1 MLYASA
7 TKGYKAGGFD
17 ARANNP
23 FSFEFEEESATSFEI
38 GEKTRLLDGALEVN
52 AALFFTNYDN
62 LQVSQYDGTLGFNVG
77 NAKETKVKGLELDG
91 RWAATDDL
99 TVAYAYSWLDFE
111 FTDFKNGNC
120 YNRQVSTGAVV
131 NGVAL
136 CNYTGMRGQYTP
148 KHSMSLSFDHVYP
161 LSNGLILASS
171 LMYNFRGEQNVHDNL
186 DPKMLVDATSRINL
200 RVGLE
205 SDRWQVAFVG
215 KNLSDEEMLTYAGN
229 VPLSGS
235 TFGTNSYYGFVDR
248 GRQLALEAGYKF

>member
-1 MLYASA
+1 
-7 TKGYKAGGFD
+7 
-17 ARANNP
+17 
-23 FSFEFEEESATSFEI
+23 
-38 GEKTRLLDGALEVN
+38 
-52 AALFFTNYDN
+52 
-62 LQVSQYDGTLGFNVG
+62 
-77 NAKETKVKGLELDG
+77 
-91 RWAATDDL
+91 
-99 TVAYAYSWLDFE
+99 
-111 FTDFKNGNC
+111 
-120 YNRQVSTGAVV
+120 
-131 NGVAL
+131 
-136 CNYTGMRGQYTP
+136 
-148 KHSMSLSFDHVYP
+148 MSLSFDHVYA